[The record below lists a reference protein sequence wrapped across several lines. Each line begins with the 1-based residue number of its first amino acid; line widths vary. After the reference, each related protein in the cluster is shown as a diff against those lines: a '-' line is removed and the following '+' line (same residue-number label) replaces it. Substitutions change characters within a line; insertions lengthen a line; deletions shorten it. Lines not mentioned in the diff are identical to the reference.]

1 MEQPEAQQ
9 RAADHLGAC
18 ETAVNIDIGMAN
30 DIHPISKDIVGDRL
44 ARLALALDYK
54 HNLPYSGPRYQSYL
68 IGPQSVTLAFQFAD
82 EAAARAA
89 VNEGFAQ
96 GLLHTVT
103 LETVYGH
110 AVKKLQLPENEN
122 VVQFYPRRR

>member
-1 MEQPEAQQ
+1 MLKLGHMKKILAISGGLDSMVLLHQFRHDPDVIVAHFNHGTRPSADDDQKFVGQ
-9 RAADHLGAC
+9 IAADYRLPFETENLSLGA
-18 ETAVNIDIGMAN
+18 TV
-30 DIHPISKDIVGDRL
+30 S
-44 ARLALALDYK
+44 
-54 HNLPYSGPRYQSYL
+54 
-68 IGPQSVTLAFQFAD
+68 

-96 GLLHTVT
+96 RLLHTVT

>member
-1 MEQPEAQQ
+1 M
-9 RAADHLGAC
+9 
-18 ETAVNIDIGMAN
+18 
-30 DIHPISKDIVGDRL
+30 
-44 ARLALALDYK
+44 
-54 HNLPYSGPRYQSYL
+54 
-68 IGPQSVTLAFQFAD
+68 QFAD

-96 GLLHTVT
+96 RLLHTVT
-103 LETVYGH
+103 LETMYGH